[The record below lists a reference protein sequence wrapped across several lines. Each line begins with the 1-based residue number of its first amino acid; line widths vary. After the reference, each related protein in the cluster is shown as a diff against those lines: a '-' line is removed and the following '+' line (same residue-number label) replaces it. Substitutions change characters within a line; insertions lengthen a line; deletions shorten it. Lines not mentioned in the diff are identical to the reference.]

1 MRRTTTRVREDRDP
15 RLSRLAARDP
25 EWGTWIALLETTVR
39 VAAEGGWDDA
49 LSPLTDASS
58 GRAAP
63 LLCRHELHADT
74 DRLGHLLRNLAA
86 ILPASAGLDRYDPSP
101 PETLE
106 LVAAALAQD
115 WSAIAAV
122 AARAGIPDGALAT
135 IAPLASWP
143 LLQACGRRLGPHIPA
158 DWDYGYCPVCGA
170 WPLLSEL
177 RGLERARRLRCG
189 RCAADWPL
197 PWLSCAY
204 CGERRHERLG
214 SLVSEGQLDG
224 RKIETCT
231 ECRGYLKGVSTLE
244 PLTPAGVLLTDL
256 ETVEL
261 DLVARER
268 EWIRPDRPAC
278 ALDVRIVGAS
288 RVAAARSL

>member
-1 MRRTTTRVREDRDP
+1 MRRTTTRIREDRDS

-25 EWGTWIALLETTVR
+25 EWRTWIALLETTVR

-49 LSPLTDASS
+49 LSPLPDGSS
-58 GRAAP
+58 GRPGP
-63 LLCRHELHADT
+63 LLSCREVRVDPE
-74 DRLGHLLRNLAA
+74 RLGHLLRSLAA
-86 ILPASAGLDRYDPSP
+86 ILPASAGMDRYDPSP
-101 PETLE
+101 VEALE
-106 LVAAALAQD
+106 LVVAALAQD
-115 WSAIAAV
+115 WSAIGAIAT
-122 AARAGIPDGALAT
+122 RAGVPDGALAT

-143 LLQACGRRLGPHIPA
+143 LLQACGRRLGPYIRA
-158 DWDYGYCPVCGA
+158 DWDHGYCPVCGA

-231 ECRGYLKGVSTLE
+231 ECRGYLKSVSTLE
-244 PLTPAGVLLTDL
+244 PLTPAGVLFTDL
-256 ETVEL
+256 ETVVL

-288 RVAAARSL
+288 RVAAERSL

>member
-25 EWGTWIALLETTVR
+25 EWRTWIAVLETTVR
-39 VAAEGGWDDA
+39 VAAERGWDDP

-58 GRAAP
+58 GRATP
-63 LLCRHELHADT
+63 LLWGHEVRVDP
-74 DRLGHLLRNLAA
+74 DRVGQLLRSLAA

-101 PETLE
+101 HEALE

-115 WSAIAAV
+115 WSAIGAIAT
-122 AARAGIPDGALAT
+122 RAGVPDGALAT
-135 IAPLASWP
+135 IVPLASWP
-143 LLQACGRRLGPHIPA
+143 LLQACGRRLGPYIPA
-158 DWDYGYCPVCGA
+158 DWDHGYCPVCGA

-231 ECRGYLKGVSTLE
+231 ECRGYMKSVSTLE
-244 PLTPAGVLLTDL
+244 PLTPAGVLLADL

-268 EWIRPDRPAC
+268 EWIRPDEPGC
-278 ALDVRIVGAS
+278 ALDVRIVGTP
-288 RVAAARSL
+288 RAAAERSR

>member
-1 MRRTTTRVREDRDP
+1 MRRTTTRVREDRDSP
-15 RLSRLAARDP
+15 LSRLAARDP
-25 EWGTWIALLETTVR
+25 EWRTWIALLETTVR

-63 LLCRHELHADT
+63 LLCRHEVHADT
-74 DRLGHLLRNLAA
+74 DRLGRLLRSLAA
-86 ILPASAGLDRYDPSP
+86 ILPGSAGLDRYDPSP
-101 PETLE
+101 LETLE
-106 LVAAALAQD
+106 LVAAAVAQD

-122 AARAGIPDGALAT
+122 ATRASVPDGALAT
-135 IAPLASWP
+135 IAPLVSWP
-143 LLQACGRRLGPHIPA
+143 LLQACGRRLGPYIPA
-158 DWDYGYCPVCGA
+158 DWGHGYCPVCGA
-170 WPLLSEL
+170 WPLLAEL

-197 PWLSCAY
+197 PWLLCAY

-231 ECRGYLKGVSTLE
+231 ECRGYLKSVSTLE

-288 RVAAARSL
+288 RVAAERSL

>member
-1 MRRTTTRVREDRDP
+1 MRRATTRVREDRDP

-25 EWGTWIALLETTVR
+25 EWRTWIALLETTLR
-39 VAAEGGWDDA
+39 VAAEGGWDHA
-49 LSPLTDASS
+49 LSPLTDALS

-63 LLCRHELHADT
+63 LLCRHQVHVDT
-74 DRLGHLLRNLAA
+74 DRLGHLLRGLAA
-86 ILPASAGLDRYDPSP
+86 ILPASAGLNRYDPSP
-101 PETLE
+101 LEALE
-106 LVAAALAQD
+106 LVVAAVAQD
-115 WSAIAAV
+115 WSAIGAIAT
-122 AARAGIPDGALAT
+122 RAGVPDDALAT

-143 LLQACGRRLGPHIPA
+143 LLQACGRRLAPYIPA
-158 DWDYGYCPVCGA
+158 DWDHGYCPVCGA

-224 RKIETCT
+224 RKIETCA
-231 ECRGYLKGVSTLE
+231 ECRGYMKSVSTLE

-261 DLVARER
+261 DLVAHER
-268 EWIRPDRPAC
+268 AWIRPDRPAC
-278 ALDVRIVGAS
+278 ALAVQIVTAP
-288 RVAAARSL
+288 RAAAARLW